1 MRITPS
7 SFFQHNKKV
16 MELKDLLCDIKA
28 MSGKKDKSNISA
40 AILAGGEGRRMGR
53 KDKSCLE
60 ISGEKL
66 VSRIIRSIK
75 GLFAET
81 FVITRSPENH
91 PDLDVR
97 LVGDLF
103 ESRSS
108 LTGIHSA
115 LFHAQTDHVFITAC
129 DSPFL
134 NRELITE
141 LTSRVEPE
149 DDVVIP
155 IHPDGFYE
163 PLCAVYSKRCL
174 PFIEQ
179 NLKKNI
185 FQIIRFFPQ
194 VKVKTVDTDLL
205 AKKDQGLTTFININT
220 PDELSRICKDL
231 NEPENTQDNEQDN
244 FPQSIPRSAALKLI
258 RKTVTL
264 PKSKSVPVTDCSGL
278 VAAQTIESG
287 ISLPEHDRSAMD
299 GFALPSAGT
308 NTACP
313 ENPVMMHFSGEVRPS
328 CPVPEENSSGQAV
341 RVLTGGIIPEGTDA
355 VIPFEDVQ
363 VDECSI
369 SISSPV
375 REGNFIRRTGSDILK
390 GETIVSSG
398 TVISPCEAALLAYA
412 GIRSVSIYP
421 LPKVAVL
428 AVGNELCDPAEETE
442 CGLIP
447 ADNLIL
453 MKSLCS
459 RYGVRDIRIAPCANS
474 PEAISE
480 TVQANSD
487 CGLIV
492 TTGGTGPGNRDFV
505 FNSIQQTGGK
515 PIFKGLSMHP
525 AKSVFAC
532 RLGNSIVIGLP
543 GPPNAVN
550 LAFHTIINPVINM
563 LQARAVTSATSPA
576 ILTETLKGGRDREKL
591 RPCRIYE
598 DNGKIFADPLLSKSL
613 SPRKVM
619 SISNGIIILPADC
632 GEVASQSIVQVIRF

>member
-1 MRITPS
+1 MAYW
-7 SFFQHNKKV
+7 N
-16 MELKDLLCDIKA
+16 LLCDIKK
-28 MSGKKDKSNISA
+28 MSGNTERLNLSA

-66 VSRIIRSIK
+66 VSRIIRSLE

-81 FVITRSPENH
+81 FVITRTPENH

-115 LFHAQTDHVFITAC
+115 LYHSRTDHVFITAC

-134 NRELITE
+134 KRELISE
-141 LTSRVEPE
+141 MLSRVEPD

-155 IHPDGFYE
+155 VHPDGFYE

-174 PFIEQ
+174 PFIEE
-179 NLKKNI
+179 NLQKNI

-220 PDELSRICKDL
+220 PDELSRVREDL
-231 NEPENTQDNEQDN
+231 KNPTDRSGSGQNS
-244 FPQSIPRSAALKLI
+244 FPHSIPRSAALKLI
-258 RKTVTL
+258 RKSIAL
-264 PKSKSVPVTDCSGL
+264 PKNEYVPVTDCSGL
-278 VAAQTIESG
+278 VAAETLQSG

-299 GFALPSAGT
+299 GFAVPSACT
-308 NTACP
+308 SAASNDQ
-313 ENPVMMHFSGEVRPS
+313 PVEIKFSGEVRPS
-328 CPVPEENSSGQAV
+328 CPVPGKCEGQAV
-341 RVLTGGIIPEGTDA
+341 RVLTGGIVPEGTDA
-355 VIPFEDVQ
+355 VIPFENVE
-363 VDECSI
+363 VGENSI

-375 REGNFIRRTGSDILK
+375 RKGDFIRNSGSDIMK
-390 GETIVSSG
+390 GETIVNSG
-398 TVISPCEAALLAYA
+398 AVISPCDAALLAYA
-412 GIRSVSIYP
+412 GIRSIPIYP
-421 LPKVAVL
+421 LPKVAVM
-428 AVGNELCDPAEETE
+428 AVGNELCDPAQKTQ

-453 MKSLCS
+453 MKSLCY
-459 RYGVRDIRIAPCANS
+459 RYGIRDVRIAPCANS

-480 TVQANSD
+480 AVQANKD
-487 CGLIV
+487 CKLIV

-505 FNSIQQTGGK
+505 FNSIRQAGGK
-515 PIFKGLSMHP
+515 PIFKGLAMHP
-525 AKSVFAC
+525 AKSVFAFNMD
-532 RLGNSIVIGLP
+532 NSIVIGLP

-550 LAFHTIINPVINM
+550 LAFHTIVNPVINM
-563 LQARAVTSATSPA
+563 LQAKAETSATTPA
-576 ILTETLKGGRDREKL
+576 ILTDALKGGRDREKL
-591 RPCRIYE
+591 RPCRIFE
-598 DNGKIFADPLLSKSL
+598 DNGKIFADPLLDKSF

-619 SISNGIIILPADC
+619 SLCNGIIIIPADC
-632 GEVASQSIVQVIRF
+632 GELPPQSVVQVIRL

>member
-1 MRITPS
+1 
-7 SFFQHNKKV
+7 
-16 MELKDLLCDIKA
+16 
-28 MSGKKDKSNISA
+28 MSGNKDISNISA

-66 VSRIIRSIK
+66 VSRIIRSIE

-115 LFHAQTDHVFITAC
+115 LYHALTDHVFISAC

-134 NRELITE
+134 NRELIHE
-141 LTSRVEPE
+141 LISRVEPE

-155 IHPDGFYE
+155 MHPDGFYE

-174 PFIEQ
+174 PFIEE

-194 VKVKTVDTDLL
+194 VRVKTVDTDQL

-231 NEPENTQDNEQDN
+231 NDHDNGESSAEAS
-244 FPQSIPRSAALKLI
+244 FPSSIPRSAALKLI
-258 RKTVTL
+258 RKTLPL
-264 PKSKSVPVTDCSGL
+264 PKSTHIAVTDCSGL
-278 VAAQTIESG
+278 IAAQTIDSG

-299 GFALPSAGT
+299 GFAVPSAGT
-308 NTACP
+308 KAASP

-328 CPVPEENSSGQAV
+328 CPAPKENSSGQSV
-341 RVLTGGIIPEGTDA
+341 RVLTGGIVPEGTNA
-355 VIPFEDVQ
+355 VIPFENVQ
-363 VDECSI
+363 VGECSI

-375 REGNFIRRTGSDILK
+375 SKGDFVRRTGSDILK
-390 GETIVSSG
+390 GETIVKSG
-398 TVISPCEAALLAYA
+398 SVISPCGAALLAYA
-412 GIRSVSIYP
+412 GIRSIPVYQ

-428 AVGNELCDPAEETE
+428 AVGNELCDPAQKTE

-459 RYGVRDIRIAPCANS
+459 RYGIRDIHIAPCANL
-474 PEAISE
+474 PESISE
-480 TVQANSD
+480 AVQANSD

-505 FNSIQQTGGK
+505 FNSIRQAGGR
-515 PIFKGLSMHP
+515 PIFKGLAMHP
-525 AKSVFAC
+525 AKSVFAFIM
-532 RLGNSIVIGLP
+532 GSSIVIGLP

-550 LAFHTIINPVINM
+550 LAFHTIINPILSM
-563 LQARAVTSATSPA
+563 LQGKSEISTTIPA
-576 ILTETLKGGRDREKL
+576 ILTEKLKGGRDREKL
-591 RPCRIYE
+591 RPCRISE
-598 DNGKIFADPLLSKSL
+598 DDGKIFADPLLEKSL

-619 SISNGIIILPADC
+619 SLSNGIIILPADC
-632 GEVASQSIVQVIRF
+632 GELAPQSIVQLIRF

>member
-1 MRITPS
+1 
-7 SFFQHNKKV
+7 
-16 MELKDLLCDIKA
+16 
-28 MSGKKDKSNISA
+28 MSGNTDILNISA

-53 KDKSCLE
+53 TDKSCLE

-66 VSRIIRSIK
+66 VNRIIRSLD

-81 FVITRSPENH
+81 FVITRTPENH

-97 LVGDLF
+97 LLGDIF

-115 LFHAQTDHVFITAC
+115 LYHSRTDHVFITAC

-134 NRELITE
+134 NRELINE
-141 LTSRVEPE
+141 LLSRVEPE

-155 IHPDGFYE
+155 KHPDGFYE

-174 PFIEQ
+174 PFIEE

-205 AKKDQGLTTFININT
+205 AQKDQQLTTFININT
-220 PDELSRICKDL
+220 PDELNRIRQDL
-231 NEPENTQDNEQDN
+231 NDSTGNAEDGQNS

-258 RKTVTL
+258 RKAVTM
-264 PKSKSVPVTDCSGL
+264 PENEYVPVTDCSGL
-278 VAAQTIESG
+278 VSATTIESG
-287 ISLPEHDRSAMD
+287 ISLPDHDRSAMD
-299 GFALPSAGT
+299 GFAVPSAC
-308 NTACP
+308 TAEASNDHP
-313 ENPVMMHFSGEVRPS
+313 LELKFSGEVRPS
-328 CPVPEENSSGQAV
+328 CTVPEKCDGQAV
-341 RVLTGGIIPEGTDA
+341 RVLTGGIVPEGTDA
-355 VIPFEDVQ
+355 VVPFENVQ
-363 VDECSI
+363 VGKCSI

-375 REGNFIRRTGSDILK
+375 RKGDFVRKTGSDIMK
-390 GETIVSSG
+390 GETIVKSG
-398 TVISPCEAALLAYA
+398 AAISPCDAALLAYA
-412 GIRSVSIYP
+412 GIRSVPTYP

-428 AVGNELCDPAEETE
+428 AVGNELCDPAEETQ

-453 MKSLCS
+453 MKSLCC
-459 RYGVRDIRIAPCANS
+459 RYGIRNVRIAPCANS

-480 TVQANSD
+480 AVQANSD
-487 CGLIV
+487 CRLIV

-505 FNSIQQTGGK
+505 FNSIQQAGGK
-515 PIFKGLSMHP
+515 PIFKGLAMHP

-532 RLGNSIVIGLP
+532 RLNDSIVIGLP

-550 LAFHTIINPVINM
+550 LAFHTIIHPVINI
-563 LQARAVTSATSPA
+563 LQAKALTSATSPA
-576 ILTETLKGGRDREKL
+576 ILTEALKGGRDREKL
-591 RPCRIYE
+591 RPCRIFE
-598 DNGKIFADPLLSKSL
+598 ENGKIFADPLLDKSL

-619 SISNGIIILPADC
+619 SLSNGIIILPADC
-632 GEVASQSIVQVIRF
+632 GDLSPKVLFR